1 MTKFTNLGNIL
12 AEEVLNEPG
21 ICFYPARFKIPHL
34 GHWNAVT
41 DLSHRNY
48 IKKVVI
54 LISPKEVDGITQE
67 DSYKIWQTFL
77 KASPNTKVQVQKS
90 TEESPVKDVYA
101 YLAKHPL
108 DQAVYLAYNEGEDDD
123 PGYAESLQK
132 AFGDKVKRIAVQDK
146 AGDITSPKVR
156 DMLSAGDYDG
166 YIKAI
171 PPVVIQKGYGDDIFK
186 LVAPHTTDSK
196 PQDLQEAAFPQP
208 LSYRDKLDKFVRFV
222 VESLGIMSTP
232 RIEYVSTSDFTQE
245 QHSFGGYIPGNNSI
259 MVVVANRNLADIMR
273 SLAHELVHARQNQ
286 DGGLSAEQGETGSEI
301 ENQANAVAGI
311 IMRNYGKIEPDIY
324 LDFIAADQPTV
335 RESLLENLSVINNER
350 EEILRAAEEE
360 GIDEIELQNAFR
372 SGKLVQLTDSI
383 WSQIENTDSY
393 DIRNRK
399 DAITLANE
407 YGKDWEPIDQ
417 AVKTGQELPL
427 PLVLKHKDK
436 LTLVGGNT
444 RLMFYRAYKKYP
456 EVLLA
461 TISESNKIK

>member
-1 MTKFTNLGNIL
+1 MTKFTNLGSIL

-34 GHWNAVT
+34 GHWNAVI
-41 DLSHRNY
+41 DLTHRNY
-48 IKKVVI
+48 IKKVII

-67 DSYKIWQTFL
+67 DSYKIWEIFL
-77 KASPNTKVQVQKS
+77 KASPNTKIQIQKS
-90 TEESPVKDVYA
+90 TEDSPVKDVYA
-101 YLAKHPL
+101 YIAKHPL
-108 DQAVYLAYNEGEDDD
+108 DKAVYLAYNEGEDDD

-132 AFGDKVKRIAVQDK
+132 AFGNKVKRIAVQDK

-166 YIKAI
+166 YSKAI

-186 LVAPHTTDSK
+186 LVAPHAKETEDQLT
-196 PQDLQEAAFPQP
+196 EAAFPQP
-208 LSYRDKLDKFVRFV
+208 MSYRDKLDKFVKFV
-222 VESLGIMSTP
+222 VESLGITQVPEVEYISTL
-232 RIEYVSTSDFTQE
+232 DFTQE
-245 QHSFGGYIPGNNSI
+245 QRSFGGYIPGNNSI
-259 MVVVANRNLADIMR
+259 LVVVANRNLADIMR

-286 DGGLSAEQGETGSEI
+286 DGGLSAEQGETGSDI
-301 ENQANAVAGI
+301 ENQANAVAGV
-311 IMRNYGKIEPDIY
+311 IMRNYGKLEPSIY

-335 RESLLENLSVINNER
+335 RESLLENLSVINDER
-350 EEILRAAEEE
+350 GEIVRAAEEE
-360 GIDEIELQNAFR
+360 GIDEMDLTDAFR
-372 SGKLVQLTDSI
+372 RGKVIELTDSI

-393 DIRNRK
+393 DIQSREE
-399 DAITLANE
+399 AIALAKE

-427 PLVLKHKDK
+427 PMVLKHNNR

-444 RLMFYRAYKKYP
+444 RLMFYRAYNKYP

-461 TISESNKIK
+461 TISDIN